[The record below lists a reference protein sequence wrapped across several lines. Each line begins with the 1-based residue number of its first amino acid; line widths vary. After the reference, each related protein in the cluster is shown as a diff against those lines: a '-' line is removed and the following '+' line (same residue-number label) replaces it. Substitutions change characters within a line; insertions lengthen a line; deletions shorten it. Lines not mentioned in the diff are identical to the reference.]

1 MTQLA
6 VIGHGVDTGS
16 PPAFLTIGVFPD
28 GTTTGVQTVTNDDG
42 TTSEEPFFSNPAGE
56 SFTIRV
62 APNAAAEDVIQLAK
76 RTYAELSVSEAANA
90 QGLQALQAYIGQLIP
105 AV

>member
-1 MTQLA
+1 MAQLA

-28 GTTTGVQTVTNDDG
+28 DTTTGVQTVTNPDG
-42 TTSEEPFFSNPAGE
+42 TTSEEPSFSNPAGE

-62 APNAAAEDVIQLAK
+62 APGAAAADVIALAK
-76 RTYAELSVSEAANA
+76 RTYADLAVAEAANA

-105 AV
+105 AI